1 MSALVEIASQRRL
14 DLGERATIG
23 RAAGSDVQIDDP
35 MVSIAHAEIVRQLD
49 GSFHVRDLNSRRGTF
64 VGTTRI
70 TEAVLADGDEI
81 LIGPMRLR
89 FEAACASSNDR
100 GRRTAAITAVSGS
113 EREELRR
120 LRAVAELSRAIG
132 VEHDLDRLLER
143 VLETCFQL
151 LRADRGTIMV
161 YLPDS
166 KTPCATIARARSGAP
181 VADAISTTLLSQIM
195 ATHRPY
201 LRTEIDHDLALQR
214 SQSLSAQGVRSL
226 VAVPLLYRSDE
237 TEWLGVIHLDS
248 QASNNVFG
256 PRDLELLGAI
266 AGQAALAI
274 KNAML
279 VRQVQTVRS

>member
-14 DLGERATIG
+14 DLGERVTIG

-35 MVSIAHAEIVRQLD
+35 MVSMAHAEILRQPD
-49 GSFHVRDLNSRRGTF
+49 GSFHVRDCNSRRGTF

-89 FEAACASSNDR
+89 FDAAPAASNDR
-100 GRRTAAITAVSGS
+100 GRPTDAINAVSAS

-132 VEHDLDRLLER
+132 VEHDLETLLER

-166 KTPCATIARARSGAP
+166 KTPCATIARTRNGAT
-181 VADAISTTLLSQIM
+181 VADAIRRRFCRRSW
-195 ATHRPY
+195 R
-201 LRTEIDHDLALQR
+201 RTGRTSAPDIDHDLALQR

-226 VAVPLLYRSDE
+226 VAVPSFIDPTRPNGS
-237 TEWLGVIHLDS
+237 
-248 QASNNVFG
+248 A
-256 PRDLELLGAI
+256 
-266 AGQAALAI
+266 
-274 KNAML
+274 
-279 VRQVQTVRS
+279 